1 MANRPLI
8 SVIVIAHERKEFILD
23 AIRSLKDQSAPKES
37 YEVLIIKKFV
47 DREIDDFIAKNEYKN
62 LLTTVD
68 SLSGKIN
75 EAMESCNGF
84 YASFLEDDD
93 LFVKDKISELIKI
106 IKEYPDSIYIHNDH
120 ITMDKNGKLREFKLG
135 IPFKNILNLKLNTT
149 KFLDFAKVARNDP
162 DFNLSSITIGI
173 DVLKEYMKKIEN
185 INYVVDSYLYLSSID
200 YGRGRMVITPQKLT
214 LYRYYR
220 KSGMTIM
227 PIEGRTPVN
236 IGQYIVWQSYFNKL
250 YLGVFKTKIPMEIL
264 NMKII
269 EEDIKIS
276 ILTEKLKPIKDVKSL
291 VKFSIF
297 GFKIRE
303 FYKIE
308 LVILSLLNVFSHTLS
323 KNVYIK
329 SGLFSSKHYPN
340 ID

>member
-1 MANRPLI
+1 MENQPLI

-37 YEVLIIKKFV
+37 YEVIVIKKFV
-47 DREIDDFIAKNEYKN
+47 DQEIDDFIAKSGYIN

-68 SLSGKIN
+68 SLSGKIDKVIG
-75 EAMESCNGF
+75 SCKGF

-93 LFVKDKISELIKI
+93 LFVKDKITELKKI
-106 IKEYPDSIYIHNDH
+106 INENPDSTYIHNDH
-120 ITMDKNGKLREFKLG
+120 ITMDQNGKLREFKLG
-135 IPFKNILNLKLNTT
+135 MPFKNILNLKINTS
-149 KFLDFAKVARNDP
+149 KFLDFAKIARVDP
-162 DFNLSSITIGI
+162 DFNLSSITIRI

-185 INYVVDSYLYLSSID
+185 VNYVVDSYLYLSSID
-200 YGRGRMVITPQKLT
+200 YGHGSIIITPQKLT

-220 KSGMTIM
+220 KSGITIM

-236 IGQYIVWQSYFNKL
+236 VGQYVDWQSYFDKIF
-250 YLGVFKTKIPMEIL
+250 LGVFRTKIPKEIL
-264 NMKII
+264 YMKII

-276 ILTEKLKPIKDVKSL
+276 ILTEKIKPIKDIKSL
-291 VKFSIF
+291 VKFSIL

-308 LVILSLLNVFSHTLS
+308 LAVLSMLNVFCHVLS
-323 KNVYIK
+323 KNMYIK